1 MIYKYL
7 VEIKYRAFFSFI
19 AWSFLTLNCYF
30 FKETLLFGLIK
41 VNSVHN
47 SFETI
52 YFLIT
57 GITEVF
63 MTYLQL
69 AYFTANQIAYLF
81 FCYQFFAFLSTGLY
95 RFEYFYLKNI
105 TIIILVGWVIFVL
118 VLNYIIFPASWKFF
132 LQFQNFISPQNLTF
146 YFEVKLNE
154 YWVFYIA
161 MYHLCYFVYQLIV
174 IFWILLNLY
183 KTHFLMIRRLRKI
196 LYFSFFV
203 IATFITPP
211 DVIYQLIT
219 GICMVILYELILI
232 YILLKKEFRNI
243 RWVIN

>member
-95 RFEYFYLKNI
+95 RFEYFYFKNI

-132 LQFQNFISPQNLTF
+132 LQF
-146 YFEVKLNE
+146 K
-154 YWVFYIA
+154 
-161 MYHLCYFVYQLIV
+161 
-174 IFWILLNLY
+174 
-183 KTHFLMIRRLRKI
+183 
-196 LYFSFFV
+196 
-203 IATFITPP
+203 
-211 DVIYQLIT
+211 
-219 GICMVILYELILI
+219 
-232 YILLKKEFRNI
+232 I
-243 RWVIN
+243 RWRLWPTTSCCDQRELRRGTSSILTVDELFGKRELRLNGVAYIGGSISAWQGRPYQVLKRPSGADFSPA